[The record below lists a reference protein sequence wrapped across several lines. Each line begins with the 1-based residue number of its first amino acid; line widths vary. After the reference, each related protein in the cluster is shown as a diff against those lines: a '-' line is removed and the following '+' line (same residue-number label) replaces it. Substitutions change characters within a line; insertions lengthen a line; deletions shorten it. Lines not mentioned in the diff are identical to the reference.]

1 MSPFLFVPT
10 NLQARVVRTPDAQ
23 GPWSSGPV
31 RPNNRRKTF
40 SDAMRYWYTGPDQQQ
55 NLFPFRRDP
64 LEPLQA
70 GVHLHWALPAALT
83 RRAHGADGETATQP
97 NIPNRWLVLRLSW
110 RQGSDSIASVGWV
123 IESDYLSRTP
133 EAGGTPFP
141 FLGDKRLDE
150 LVGDRFGYVGRTV
163 SLSKWK
169 EEHPEFRFDLKSF
182 GWGDPAFASYYP
194 ACKGVLGLHD
204 KMEGVAEGDFLSYVV
219 AGWYSQAAADPLQDQ
234 TNKPPPGTPAEQFL
248 ARLAGLGWSCDLPKG
263 ATPPNRILLHGAV
276 VGLAWSR
283 YDEAAASPELKIAI
297 GGSSAEALAALV
309 AGDIPDMAARRSLEP
324 VLCAFQHG
332 QARQLNNP
340 DELNELLHRQGFSAI
355 PGGTR
360 WSIEPARQSSASER
374 EAARRAARSLMPPS
388 PAPPDEQPAPPTMPQ
403 EAPGL
408 LRELNAA
415 QIELDRSMQKL
426 TVQRAKL
433 FALWASWASAH
444 TGPPAGRPSRD
455 RLDAEDREDAEIKQ
469 FQAAMLAVQTSGA
482 EVKRR
487 MDLLTAAL
495 VDTRMRLVESTMP
508 AFMQPKEPFLLVQ
521 SLDLRDPGRTQPG
534 GVLAGGRLPLP
545 CRRID
550 ELIGGVTLTG
560 VDRRDWLAERIWP
573 LPIALPAEP
582 GVQDAARR
590 LAREAL
596 LFHPESVD
604 WLTRDAAGLDANTL
618 DAVTRLARQL
628 QTRLSPASDGVN
640 TLSLTGTAPELTGT
654 APELT
659 GTAPDR
665 LALTQWGKV
674 NPFLPLYLRWQV
686 NWAAEYKPKPGQA
699 ASAADALLGWRLNPT
714 IVAEELGPGPDKV
727 VADQLLEGVTI
738 LSSLSGDGLASGLE
752 EFGKAQDG
760 VVVPVFEPLRETTA
774 LGQALGGFNDLLLR
788 QAIGLFL
795 PPIDPRSGQVQV
807 DPIWA
812 AMGRVPQ
819 AVLPLPAGD
828 FLPVRAGALRIA
840 TLSVVDMFGSDRE
853 LIGPRTPADSRRKI
867 IASAT
872 LPAPAVSPGHHAHFR
887 PRLLQ
892 PARLNFDWLDGGDNL
907 SGPVCGWIVPNFL
920 DKGFDVFSAEGR
932 PLGMLHSALSA
943 LGEKNFNSPMKF
955 TWQAIPGSSLEVS
968 GIAAINRHL
977 ANFVD
982 LVTQFSITEGQAF
995 GELVELLARKS
1006 DGRVPPE
1013 DPTMAVLL
1021 GRPLALVRASLAL
1034 ELYGAPAGY
1043 WEFNN
1048 SNWDFKTEGVEKL
1061 RVPLRLGGMKFPAD
1075 GLVGYIADGQ
1085 PDRFV
1090 SSWGAIIRGD
1100 FARLRS
1106 QQDLSLTCANEP
1118 VAVTMLMDLGARV
1131 HATTGILPR
1140 ISVELPP
1147 EAARQFA
1154 LIEEFYIRVAPVL
1167 GERTEGGPTMP
1178 RPSDVFGR
1186 WSWATRPALAWRE
1199 IRAADDRARFPDD
1212 LALAEGW
1219 LKLSRRRKGD
1229 EPGGSLLR
1237 A

>member
-1 MSPFLFVPT
+1 MSAFLFVPT
-10 NLQARVVRTPDAQ
+10 NVQARVVRTPDAAR
-23 GPWSSGPV
+23 PWSSGPV
-31 RPNNRRKTF
+31 RPNNRRRTF
-40 SDAMRYWYTGPDQQQ
+40 GDAVRYWYTRLDQEQ
-55 NLFPFRRDP
+55 NLFPFRRDR

-70 GVHLHWALPAALT
+70 GVHLHWALPTALT
-83 RRAHGADGETATQP
+83 RRAHGADGETAAQP

-110 RQGSDSIASVGWV
+110 RQGSDSIAPVGWV
-123 IESDYLSRTP
+123 IESDYVSRTP
-133 EAGGTPFP
+133 ASGGTPFP
-141 FLGDKRLDE
+141 FLGDKRLAE
-150 LVGDRFGYVGRTV
+150 LGGDRFGYVGRTV
-163 SLSKWK
+163 SLSNWK
-169 EEHPEFRFDLKSF
+169 EEHPEYRFDLKSF

-204 KMEGVAEGDFLSYVV
+204 KMEGVADGDFLTYVV
-219 AGWYSQAAADPLQDQ
+219 AGWYSQAATDPLQDQ
-234 TNKPPPGTPAEQFL
+234 TNKPPPGTSAEQFL
-248 ARLAGLGWSCDLPKG
+248 ARLARLGWSCDLPQG
-263 ATPPNRILLHGAV
+263 GTPPNRVLLHGAV

-283 YDEAAASPELKIAI
+283 YNEADESPELKIAI

-309 AGDIPDMAARRSLEP
+309 AGNNIPDLDMAARRSLEP

-340 DELNELLHRQGFSAI
+340 DELNELLHRQGFNAI

-360 WSIEPARQSSASER
+360 WSIEPARQSSA
-374 EAARRAARSLMPPS
+374 
-388 PAPPDEQPAPPTMPQ
+388 PDGQPAPPPMPQ

-408 LRELNAA
+408 LRDLNAA
-415 QIELDRSMQKL
+415 QIELDHSMRKL
-426 TVQRAKL
+426 TAQRAKL

-444 TGPPAGRPSRD
+444 FGPAPDRPPRD
-455 RLDAEDREDAEIKQ
+455 RLDAEDRKDAEIKQ
-469 FQAAMLAVQTSGA
+469 FQAAVLAVQTREA

-495 VDTRMRLVESTMP
+495 AGTRMRCVESTMP
-508 AFMQPKEPFLLVQ
+508 VFVQPKEPFLLVQ
-521 SLDLRDPGRTQPG
+521 SRHLTEPSRTHPG

-550 ELIGGVTLTG
+550 ELVGGVRLTG
-560 VDRRDWLAERIWP
+560 VHRRDWLTEEIWP
-573 LPIALPAEP
+573 LPIASHTEP
-582 GVQDAARR
+582 DVQAAARR

-596 LFHPESVD
+596 LFCPESVD

-618 DAVTRLARQL
+618 DAVSRLARQL
-628 QTRLSPASDGVN
+628 QTRLSLTSDGVN
-640 TLSLTGTAPELTGT
+640 TLS
-654 APELT
+654 LT

-665 LALTQWGKV
+665 LALTQWGKG

-686 NWAAEYKPKPGQA
+686 KWAAEYKPKPGQA
-699 ASAADALLGWRLNPT
+699 TSATDALLGWGLDPT
-714 IVAEELGPGPDKV
+714 IVAEELGPGPGKV
-727 VADQLLEGVTI
+727 VADQSLEGVMI

-752 EFGKAQDG
+752 EFRKSQDG
-760 VVVPVFEPLRETTA
+760 LVVPVLESVRETTA

-788 QAIGLFL
+788 QALGLFL
-795 PPIDPRSGQVQV
+795 PPIDPRNGQV
-807 DPIWA
+807 DPIWT

-819 AVLPLPAGD
+819 TVLPLPAGD
-828 FLPVRAGALRIA
+828 FLPVRAGALRIE
-840 TLSVVDMFGSDRE
+840 TLSVVDMFGSNRE
-853 LIGPRTPADSRRKI
+853 LIGPPDSRRKI

-872 LPAPAVSPGHHAHFR
+872 LPALNTGHHAHFR

-920 DKGFDVFSAEGR
+920 DKGFDVFSAQGR
-932 PLGMLHSALSA
+932 PLGMLHSALPA
-943 LGEKNFNSPMKF
+943 LGEKNFISRMKF
-955 TWQAIPGSSLEVS
+955 TWQAVPGSSLGVS

-977 ANFVD
+977 GNFVD

-1021 GRPLALVRASLAL
+1021 GRPLALVRASLSL

-1043 WEFNN
+1043 WEFYQP
-1048 SNWDFKTEGVEKL
+1048 NWDFKTEGIEKL

-1075 GLVGYIADGQ
+1075 GLVGYITDDQ
-1085 PDRFV
+1085 PDRVV
-1090 SSWGAIIRGD
+1090 SSWGATIRGD
-1100 FARLRS
+1100 FARLRYR
-1106 QQDLSLTCANEP
+1106 QDLSLTCANEP

-1154 LIEEFYIRVAPVL
+1154 RIEEFYIRVAPVL
-1167 GERTEGGPTMP
+1167 GERTEAGPAMP

-1199 IRAADDRARFPDD
+1199 ARAADDRARFSDD

-1219 LKLSRRRKGD
+1219 LKLSRRRKDD
-1229 EPGGSLLR
+1229 EPGESLPR

>member
-1 MSPFLFVPT
+1 
-10 NLQARVVRTPDAQ
+10 
-23 GPWSSGPV
+23 
-31 RPNNRRKTF
+31 
-40 SDAMRYWYTGPDQQQ
+40 
-55 NLFPFRRDP
+55 
-64 LEPLQA
+64 
-70 GVHLHWALPAALT
+70 
-83 RRAHGADGETATQP
+83 
-97 NIPNRWLVLRLSW
+97 VLRLSW
-110 RQGSDSIASVGWV
+110 RQGSDNIASVGWV
-123 IESDYLSRTP
+123 IESDYVSRTP
-133 EAGGTPFP
+133 AAGGTPFP
-141 FLGDKRLDE
+141 FLGDKRLAE
-150 LVGDRFGYVGRTV
+150 LGGDRFGYVGRTV
-163 SLSKWK
+163 SLSDWK

-204 KMEGVAEGDFLSYVV
+204 KMEGVTDGDFLTYVV

-234 TNKPPPGTPAEQFL
+234 SNKSPPGTPAEQFL
-248 ARLAGLGWSCDLPKG
+248 ARLAGLGWSCDLPQG
-263 ATPPNRILLHGAV
+263 ATPPNRVLLHGAM
-276 VGLAWSR
+276 VGLTWSR

-360 WSIEPARQSSASER
+360 WSIEPARQSSA
-374 EAARRAARSLMPPS
+374 
-388 PAPPDEQPAPPTMPQ
+388 PDGQPALPPMPQ

-408 LRELNAA
+408 LRDLNAA
-415 QIELDRSMQKL
+415 QIEFDRSMRKL
-426 TVQRAKL
+426 TAQRGKL

-455 RLDAEDREDAEIKQ
+455 RLDAGDREDAEIKQ
-469 FQAAMLAVQTSGA
+469 YQAAVLAVQTSGA

-487 MDLLTAAL
+487 MDLLTTAL
-495 VDTRMRLVESTMP
+495 AGTRMRLVESTMP
-508 AFMQPKEPFLLVQ
+508 AFVQPKEPFLLVQ
-521 SLDLRDPGRTQPG
+521 SSHLSEPCRTQPG

-550 ELIGGVTLTG
+550 ELVGGVRLTG

-573 LPIALPAEP
+573 LPIALPTEP
-582 GVQDAARR
+582 DVQDAARR

-596 LFHPESVD
+596 LFFPESVD

-618 DAVTRLARQL
+618 DAVTRLARQV
-628 QTRLSPASDGVN
+628 QTRLSPTSDGVN
-640 TLSLTGTAPELTGT
+640 TLS
-654 APELT
+654 LT

-686 NWAAEYKPKPGQA
+686 NWAPEYKPQPGQA
-699 ASAADALLGWRLNPT
+699 TSAADALLGWGLDPT
-714 IVAEELGPGPDKV
+714 IVAEELGPGPGKE
-727 VADQLLEGVTI
+727 VAAQSLEGVTI
-738 LSSLSGDGLASGLE
+738 LSSLSGDGLAKGLE
-752 EFGKAQDG
+752 EFGKTQDG
-760 VVVPVFEPLRETTA
+760 VVVPVLEPLRETTA

-788 QAIGLFL
+788 QALGLFL
-795 PPIDPRSGQVQV
+795 PPIDPRNGQV

-819 AVLPLPAGD
+819 PVLPLPAGD
-828 FLPVRAGALRIA
+828 FLPVRAGALRVV
-840 TLSVVDMFGSDRE
+840 TLWVVDMFGSSRE
-853 LIGPRTPADSRRKI
+853 LIGPGTPADSRRKI

-872 LPAPAVSPGHHAHFR
+872 LPAPAVDSGHHARFR

-892 PARLNFDWLDGGDNL
+892 PARLNFDWSDGGDNL
-907 SGPVCGWIVPNFL
+907 SGPVCGWIVPNYL
-920 DKGFDVFSAEGR
+920 DKGFDVFSAQGR

-943 LGEKNFNSPMKF
+943 LGEKNFTSPMKF

-968 GIAAINRHL
+968 GITAINPHL

-982 LVTQFSITEGQAF
+982 LITKFSITEGQAF

-1043 WEFNN
+1043 WEFRDRDWRFN
-1048 SNWDFKTEGVEKL
+1048 TEGVEKL
-1061 RVPLRLGGMKFPAD
+1061 RVPVRLGGMKFPVD

-1090 SSWGAIIRGD
+1090 SSWGATIRGD
-1100 FARLRS
+1100 FARLRYR
-1106 QQDLSLTCANEP
+1106 QDLSLTCANEP

-1167 GERTEGGPTMP
+1167 GERTEGGTAMP

-1199 IRAADDRARFPDD
+1199 IRAADDRARFSDD

-1219 LKLSRRRKGD
+1219 LKLSRRRKDD
-1229 EPGGSLLR
+1229 EPRGSVLR